1 MKILYLSPLIPS
13 LSGNGGKR
21 AIYNHILE
29 LDKPGIKLDAIMID
43 VNGSKDAPPRFSENV
58 KSKVFDRTLPKALSS
73 NIAKITS
80 LLVDFFNPL
89 PRALRVINS
98 NSARLFIEEALRR
111 KSYDALIVDHL
122 NGYGLVYNLDIPCPI
137 IYIAHN
143 IEAAVTSDHIL
154 NMKFWNPMRIL
165 LCMDK
170 IKVKKFESKI
180 CRQATVIVPISS
192 ADAEIE
198 PISLFRDKVT
208 IWPELPTIKP
218 NYWKPNKEKCLLFVG
233 SSKYFPNREAIE
245 WLASTLIPELRMRD
259 INIKLNVAGTSSD
272 EMLPQFLTEG
282 VSYLG
287 FVSDLELENLH
298 LNSTLFISPVILG
311 GGIKI
316 KVLEATSY
324 GIPVVA
330 TSESLRGINY
340 LSDHVLRISR
350 NNKVDIQAITELLSD
365 HSKLARISRSMVS
378 ALNSAR
384 KKRIG
389 LIEIIKNVVTDNTML
404 LRQKKTCARSSAG

>member
-13 LSGNGGKR
+13 FSGNGGKR
-21 AIYNHILE
+21 AIYNHILD
-29 LDKPGIKLDAIMID
+29 LDKSRIKIDAIMVD
-43 VNGSKDAPPRFSENV
+43 VNGSNDALPKFSENV
-58 KSKVFDRTLPKALSS
+58 KAEVFDRALPKALSS
-73 NIAKITS
+73 NIAKITA
-80 LLVDFFNPL
+80 LLVHFFNRL

-98 NSARLFIEEALRR
+98 KSARLFVEEALRR
-111 KSYDALIVDHL
+111 KSYDALVVDHL
-122 NGYGLVYNLDIPCPI
+122 NGYGLIYNLDIPCPI

-143 IEAAVTSDHIL
+143 VEAAVISDQIL
-154 NMKFWNPMRIL
+154 NMKFWDPMRIL
-165 LCMDK
+165 RWMDK
-170 IKVKKFESKI
+170 IKVKKIESQI
-180 CRQATVIVPISS
+180 CRQATAIVPISS

-208 IWPELPTIKP
+208 IWPELPTIKS
-218 NYWKPNKEKCLLFVG
+218 NYWKPNKEQCLLFVG
-233 SSKYFPNREAIE
+233 SAKYFPNREAIE
-245 WLASTLIPELRMRD
+245 WLASTVIPELRKRD

-282 VSYLG
+282 VNYLG

-298 LNSTLFISPVILG
+298 LNSTLFICPVILG

-330 TSESLRGINY
+330 TLESLRGIDY

-350 NNKVDIQAITELLSD
+350 NNEMDIQAIADLLSD
-365 HSKLARISRSMVS
+365 HHKLAKISRNTVS
-378 ALNSAR
+378 ALNFKR
-384 KKRIG
+384 KKRIA
-389 LIEIIKNVVTDNTML
+389 LIEIIQNVVAD
-404 LRQKKTCARSSAG
+404 KS